1 MGWRPTEEEI
11 LGGQTASKMG
21 SSMGLRLRHHPC
33 ARARVPS
40 ANSEVVTARLLVKE
54 GYCSRWTAR
63 LRDPV
68 RWVGFTSVQLC
79 YFWATD

>member
-40 ANSEVVTARLLVKE
+40 ANSEVVTA
-54 GYCSRWTAR
+54 
-63 LRDPV
+63 PV
-68 RWVGFTSVQLC
+68 VRQGF
-79 YFWATD
+79 